1 MVVEAKVKKYTVNVQ
16 EVHIAKVLVPQRD
29 LGGPSNLS
37 CKNFHM
43 VQLLYA
49 PYMKAHLSVEGSYS
63 PSWTY
68 MCLVSFHGLLNLL
81 SFL

>member
-43 VQLLYA
+43 VQLL
-49 PYMKAHLSVEGSYS
+49 
-63 PSWTY
+63 
-68 MCLVSFHGLLNLL
+68 
-81 SFL
+81 